1 MNSQGKFV
9 RFGALTA
16 VMLMLTACGGGG
28 SSSQDAPAGGGD
40 DSGTAQFQCTVE
52 SAGAYT
58 ISGNVTVAPGSI
70 VDSDTLAAGSR
81 SIDNGSFAAAQ
92 PIPRPVSV
100 GGYAS
105 KGNSSLTGTKDTN
118 DFYSVDLKAGD
129 VITMLVGDAV
139 PGLNDL
145 DMYLYDVNRR
155 LVGASIRSGTLEALE
170 VPADGLYFVEVRVY
184 LGSSTY
190 VLSVGGGV
198 GPQVVPG
205 NFLDQEFLPGELVV
219 RYRPQQDG
227 ASIAATA
234 SLADDSGLEYIAG
247 SPGRVMRMRL
257 PDFAQASAAVASAAG
272 PLFTD
277 PVEEEKY
284 RTLMAIKDL
293 QQDPRVEFASPNYI
307 RRPQAV
313 PNDPLYSEQWHYRL
327 IDLPAAWDMTTGDA
341 GVVVAV
347 IDTGVRTDHPDLAGK
362 LVDGYDF
369 VSSVARAGD
378 GDGIDSDPYDP
389 FGGVYH
395 GTHVAGTV
403 AAATNNGE
411 GVAGVGWGVRV
422 MPLRALGEDEGTFY
436 DIIQAMLYAAGLP
449 NDSGR
454 LPSRRADLINLSLG
468 GPLVVPDGFEQSIVD
483 QIRAE
488 GVIIVAAAGNQAN
501 SVPFYPA
508 SYAGVISVSAV
519 RRPLIA
525 DGDPALASYSS
536 FGPDIDIAA
545 PGGDGLDAIVSTSG
559 PACDNRDRCPL
570 DAYAGLRGTS
580 MAAPHVAGVVA
591 LMQSARRSIGEA
603 PLSPLEFDSL
613 LQDQLL
619 TRDLGAR
626 GRDDQFGYGLI
637 DAGLAVGAAMKVT
650 IEPPP
655 TELVITPASINF
667 RNDLTAASVIVS
679 NAGGGELRIESV
691 AELPPAAG
699 WLSVDRPGTSDGL
712 GVYVFRVNRA
722 GLAAGEYT
730 ATVRVQ
736 SNAGQQDIA
745 VTLTADSN
753 ARLGDVGNI
762 LVRLYDAETVSPTG
776 AERLIDSRDGNYE
789 FADVPGGC
797 YIVAA
802 GTNLD
807 RDSFIGDV
815 GEAWSGYPSKTVL
828 DPVLL
833 DSDARGID
841 FEVSFDRVELV
852 PSQPAVSGAPV
863 TIAP

>member
-1 MNSQGKFV
+1 M
-9 RFGALTA
+9 
-16 VMLMLTACGGGG
+16 
-28 SSSQDAPAGGGD
+28 
-40 DSGTAQFQCTVE
+40 
-52 SAGAYT
+52 
-58 ISGNVTVAPGSI
+58 
-70 VDSDTLAAGSR
+70 
-81 SIDNGSFAAAQ
+81 
-92 PIPRPVSV
+92 
-100 GGYAS
+100 
-105 KGNSSLTGTKDTN
+105 
-118 DFYSVDLKAGD
+118 
-129 VITMLVGDAV
+129 
-139 PGLNDL
+139 
-145 DMYLYDVNRR
+145 
-155 LVGASIRSGTLEALE
+155 
-170 VPADGLYFVEVRVY
+170 
-184 LGSSTY
+184 
-190 VLSVGGGV
+190 
-198 GPQVVPG
+198 
-205 NFLDQEFLPGELVV
+205 
-219 RYRPQQDG
+219 
-227 ASIAATA
+227 
-234 SLADDSGLEYIAG
+234 
-247 SPGRVMRMRL
+247 
-257 PDFAQASAAVASAAG
+257 
-272 PLFTD
+272 PLFSD
-277 PVEEEKY
+277 PEEEQKY

-307 RRPQAV
+307 RRPQNV
-313 PNDPLYSEQWHYRL
+313 PNDPLFSEQWHYRL

-341 GVVVAV
+341 EVVVAV

-369 VSSVARAGD
+369 VSSIARAGD

-403 AAATNNGE
+403 AAATNNGA
-411 GVAGVGWGVRV
+411 GVAGAGWRTRV

-454 LPSRRADLINLSLG
+454 VPSRRADVINLSLG
-468 GPLVVPDGFEQSIVD
+468 GPLVQPDGFEQSIVD

-508 SYAGVISVSAV
+508 SYAGVVSVSAV
-519 RRPLIA
+519 RRPLLA

-559 PACDNRDRCPL
+559 PLCDNPGRCPI

-580 MAAPHVAGVVA
+580 MAAPHVAAVVA

-603 PLSPLEFDSL
+603 PLSPLEFDAL

-619 TRDLGAR
+619 TRDLGAT

-637 DAGLAVGAAMKVT
+637 NARLAVGAAMNVN
-650 IEPPP
+650 IAPPP
-655 TELVITPASINF
+655 TELVITPATINF
-667 RNDLTAASVIVS
+667 RNDLTAASVIMS
-679 NAGGGELRIESV
+679 NAGGGELRIESIT
-691 AELPPAAG
+691 ELPFDAD
-699 WLSVDRPGTSDGL
+699 WLRIDGPGTVDGL
-712 GVYVFRVNRA
+712 GVYVFRVSRSN
-722 GLAAGEYT
+722 LAPGDYS

-736 SNAGQQDIA
+736 SDAGQQDISIALA
-745 VTLTADSN
+745 VDSSV
-753 ARLGDVGNI
+753 RLGDVGSI

-776 AERLIDSRDGNYE
+776 AEQRVDSRAGNYE
-789 FADVPGGC
+789 FTDVPGGC

-833 DSDARGID
+833 DRDARGID

-852 PSQPAVSGAPV
+852 PSQPAVSGVPVSVAP
-863 TIAP
+863 